1 MWELYN
7 FSVWL
12 GRMRSGICNHN
23 DDHWS
28 RRRST
33 IETISFSFAIFFL
46 RQFQMLHLSQSLKQQ
61 EVHGELFPHSTYFTL
76 HWGLL
81 NYWYIFELTIGA
93 HCVEQI
99 KLKHERQSQPFPP
112 FVHSSSSCIFFFIT
126 CQTVVVIDEISRS
139 ESITMARAL
148 CAIIT
153 HRERKRKYDTTGG
166 QKVKPCTKWGVHV
179 KQNTNK
185 KKIL

>member
-112 FVHSSSSCIFFFIT
+112 FVHSSSSCIFFFYYLSNGCCYRRNFAFRINH
-126 CQTVVVIDEISRS
+126 DG
-139 ESITMARAL
+139 ESTMRHNY
-148 CAIIT
+148 T
-153 HRERKRKYDTTGG
+153 QREKT
-166 QKVKPCTKWGVHV
+166 
-179 KQNTNK
+179 
-185 KKIL
+185 